1 MSGAKWYKR
10 STLHSTD
17 GGTWVS
23 TQPGDK
29 PLKCPNTQYLPRC
42 TENHATVYLPIT
54 HDSAG
59 ESPAKVSKG
68 GSRCQDREEGWTP
81 LGSWLWRLTKGAPT
95 KKNKKQMCA
104 SPQLSHPIHSAF
116 SVHFSLSSLWE
127 SLSTL
132 EVTQLPFPQHIL
144 Q

>member
-1 MSGAKWYKR
+1 MSGARWYKK
-10 STLHSTD
+10 STLHSID

-68 GSRCQDREEGWTP
+68 GSRCQDREEGWTHCGA
-81 LGSWLWRLTKGAPT
+81 GSGG
-95 KKNKKQMCA
+95 
-104 SPQLSHPIHSAF
+104 
-116 SVHFSLSSLWE
+116 
-127 SLSTL
+127 
-132 EVTQLPFPQHIL
+132 
-144 Q
+144 